1 MSNAEFVNNNARV
14 GNLVEKLS
22 SKLKNFQVMDRQGQ
36 LMGEI
41 KDLILDDNRQ
51 INLVVSQ
58 VANDKESRQFLLMS
72 KLVQKIDPPNKS
84 VLVDVNKAEIEQLP
98 EYVMTET
105 RDMESSKMPNSS
117 VTAADEVVADRSTT
131 DVSNLNTSTSAV
143 SAFADITPT
152 SSSESAD
159 LQKQVDENS
168 ALKVSDTREV
178 LEEEIIRLLGERVF
192 VDRSKRKVGEV
203 IVRKEIET
211 RMVQVP
217 VRREKLIV
225 EQVSPERKQLA
236 EIDLGQEE
244 VTGIDMLENIS
255 PGSEVASLDN
265 QLTVSG
271 EFNSPKI
278 ASLLLNAIALERR
291 HGCKKVRVEIVVE
304 DAERQQTY
312 QQWFNRLLG

>member
-58 VANDKESRQFLLMS
+58 VANDKESRLFLLMS